1 MIGKI
6 LFITS
11 HVTPGHLVMLEK
23 QKTFLQHENINT
35 NTLSK
40 PRKRNMELETI

>member
-11 HVTPGHLVMLEK
+11 PVTPGHLVMLEK

-35 NTLSK
+35 NTLSNPQK
-40 PRKRNMELETI
+40 EKWN